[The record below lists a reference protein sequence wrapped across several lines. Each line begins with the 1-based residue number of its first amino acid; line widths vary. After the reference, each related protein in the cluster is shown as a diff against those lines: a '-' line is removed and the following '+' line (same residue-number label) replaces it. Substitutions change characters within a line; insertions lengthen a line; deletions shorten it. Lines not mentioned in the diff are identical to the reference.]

1 MRKRGYKDALRG
13 VENERI
19 ERLIDAYVH
28 SQRDRKV
35 LKLSLIHDI
44 SYTRI
49 SQRQDLEL
57 SSRTVQEILNRWA
70 PVILEHL

>member
-1 MRKRGYKDALRG
+1 MKKRGYKEAMRG
-13 VENERI
+13 VESARI
-19 ERLIDAYVH
+19 EAIIDAYVH

-35 LKLSLIHDI
+35 LKLSLLHDI

-49 SQRQDLEL
+49 SQRLDLQV